1 MTPQQSTARPSEV
14 VKAKSQSTSW
24 PISAVFVL
32 IAAVTFLA
40 YLPALSGDFLWD
52 DAGHV
57 TSYALQSWSGL
68 GRIWFEIGA
77 TQQYYPLLHS
87 AFWIEHCVWGDAS
100 VGYHLVNIL
109 WHVISACLL
118 VSLLRRLGIPG
129 AVLVGIVFA
138 LHPVCVESVAWISE
152 QKNTLST
159 VFYLASAIAW
169 LKFEDQRL
177 PKRYVVAIVWFIAA
191 LLTKSV
197 TATLPM
203 AILVIAWWR
212 RGRISWQHDLLPLFP
227 WFVLGLGA
235 GLTTAWFE
243 STQIG
248 VKSAEFNISFLSH
261 ILLACRVVWF
271 YASKLVWPA
280 NLIFFYPHWTIDTS
294 SLWQWLFIV
303 ATVIT
308 LTALIWWQKRN
319 RSPLAAILLFCGTL
333 FPVLG
338 FVKVYPFIF
347 SYVAD
352 HFQYLASLAMVSFIG
367 ASAWHGFTLLRWPR
381 WTGLGLAAILT
392 AILGMLT
399 WQQCGMYRDVRT
411 LYTTTL
417 ERNPESWV
425 ANLNLG
431 IVLDETGETEKSLSY
446 LKRALELKPAF
457 PETLNSLGNVLNRL
471 GRSSEALPLL
481 NQAIRLEPRF
491 AAAYNS
497 LGATFMNLDRVNDG
511 TLAFRQAV
519 ELDPKW
525 TLARLNLGWA
535 LANSGHT
542 SDAVAQ
548 FRQVL
553 TLQPELAEAEA
564 KWGLTLVIEGNNNE
578 ALDHIKRA
586 VYLQP
591 EDPELRY
598 NLGQIFLH
606 TGQKSKAVEQFEETL
621 RIDPNHSGAKEA
633 LLELRRARTAVP

>member
-1 MTPQQSTARPSEV
+1 MTSQQSTARPSEV
-14 VKAKSQSTSW
+14 VKAKSQSTGW
-24 PISAVFVL
+24 PVSAVFVL
-32 IAAVTFLA
+32 IGALTFLA

-57 TSYALQSWSGL
+57 TSYSLQSWSGL
-68 GRIWFEIGA
+68 SRIWCEIGA

-87 AFWIEHCVWGDAS
+87 AFWIEHYLWGDAS
-100 VGYHLVNIL
+100 VGYHLINIL
-109 WHVISACLL
+109 WHVTSACLL
-118 VSLLRRLGIPG
+118 VSFLRRLGIPG
-129 AVLVGIVFA
+129 AVFAGIVFA
-138 LHPVCVESVAWISE
+138 LHPVNVESVAWISE

-169 LKFEDQRL
+169 LKYEDQRL
-177 PKRYVVAIVWFIAA
+177 PNQYVVATVLFIAA

-197 TATLPM
+197 TATLPI

-212 RGRISWQHDLLPLFP
+212 RGRISWQYELLPLFP
-227 WFVLGLGA
+227 WLALGLGA
-235 GLTTAWFE
+235 GLCTAWFE

-248 VKSAEFNISFLSH
+248 TKSAEFNISFLSH

-271 YASKLVWPA
+271 YASKLVWPS
-280 NLIFFYPHWTIDTS
+280 NLIFFYPRWTIDTS
-294 SLWQWLFIV
+294 SVWQWLFLV
-303 ATVIT
+303 ATIIT
-308 LTALIWWQKRN
+308 LTSLIWWQKRD
-319 RSPLAAILLFCGTL
+319 RSPLAAALLFCGSL
-333 FPVLG
+333 IPVLG

-352 HFQYLASLAMVSFIG
+352 HFQYLASLSMVSFVV
-367 ASAWHGFTLLRWPR
+367 ASARNGFTQLRWPR
-381 WTGLGLAAILT
+381 WTGLALAAILT
-392 AILGMLT
+392 TILGVLT

-417 ERNPESWV
+417 ERNPDSWV

-431 IVLDETGETEKSLSY
+431 IVLDEANETEKSVYY
-446 LKRALELKPAF
+446 LKRALELKPEF

-471 GRSSEALPLL
+471 SRSNEALPLL
-481 NQAIRLEPRF
+481 KQAVRLEPRF
-491 AAAYNS
+491 ATAYNS

-511 TLAFRQAV
+511 ILAFKQAV

-525 TLARLNLGWA
+525 ALARLNLGWA
-535 LANSGHT
+535 LANSGHA
-542 SDAVAQ
+542 SDAIAQ

-564 KWGLTLVIEGNNNE
+564 KWGLTLVIEGKYSE

-598 NLGQIFLH
+598 NLGQIFLQ

-621 RIDPNHSGAKEA
+621 RLDPNHSGAKAVLFEQQ
-633 LLELRRARTAVP
+633 RSRTTVP